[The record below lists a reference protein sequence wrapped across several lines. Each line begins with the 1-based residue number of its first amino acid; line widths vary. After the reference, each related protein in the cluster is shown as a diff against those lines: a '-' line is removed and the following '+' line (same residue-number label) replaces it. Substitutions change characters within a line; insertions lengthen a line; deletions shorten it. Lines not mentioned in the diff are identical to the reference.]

1 MSVANAS
8 PGSQGICAVITFSRI
23 PPFISTATGTLEV
36 GATNPFISMANLRVK
51 ERSWLAKTS

>member
-1 MSVANAS
+1 MQS

-23 PPFISTATGTLEV
+23 PPFVSMATGTLEV
-36 GATNPFISMANLRVK
+36 GATNPFISVANLRVK